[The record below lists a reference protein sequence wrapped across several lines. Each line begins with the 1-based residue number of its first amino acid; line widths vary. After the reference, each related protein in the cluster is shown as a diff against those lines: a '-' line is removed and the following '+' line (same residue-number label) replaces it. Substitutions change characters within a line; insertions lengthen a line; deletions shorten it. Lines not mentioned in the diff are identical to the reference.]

1 MKKAFGIISLLA
13 TSAGVLAI
21 PAAARDRADNRYTA
35 AYTEGWY
42 GHARERG
49 RDFRQMDWRE
59 LGYRGEMGYRGDVD
73 YRGEMGYRRDLGNRG
88 DMGNRGDTGYRGD
101 LGNRGDMG
109 NRGADRNWR

>member
-35 AYTEGWY
+35 AYTETCY

-49 RDFRQMDWRE
+49 RDFRQMD
-59 LGYRGEMGYRGDVD
+59 
-73 YRGEMGYRRDLGNRG
+73 RRK
-88 DMGNRGDTGYRGD
+88 MGNRGDAGNRGEMAY
-101 LGNRGDMG
+101 RGDMG
-109 NRGADRNWR
+109 YRGAGRNWR